1 MANFSKRHALAQ
13 IERDFPNDTE
23 ALKYRRRLLAS
34 AGAGLALDTDE
45 PDESEA
51 GEFDTELYEEISRV
65 FAQLDREGRIS
76 LRKVMDRFING
87 TEPAEDEDE
96 DETDEVTPPRRHS
109 EGEWADQASKPLPT
123 GGVRGSPGTAEKLH
137 ERRPTEAD

>member
-23 ALKYRRRLLAS
+23 ALKYGRRLLAS
-34 AGAGLALDTDE
+34 AGAGLALDADE

-65 FAQLDREGRIS
+65 GA
-76 LRKVMDRFING
+76 V
-87 TEPAEDEDE
+87 AE
-96 DETDEVTPPRRHS
+96 VV
-109 EGEWADQASKPLPT
+109 GI
-123 GGVRGSPGTAEKLH
+123 
-137 ERRPTEAD
+137 